1 MSKVLGVLV
10 LLLLAVAAW
19 VGVRGYLAYGHAQDA
34 ADGLAV
40 VQSAV
45 AEGDVETARAELA
58 DVQSDTAA
66 TVRLTSDPVWRSVS
80 AFPFGGQNLAAVSTA
95 AAAADDVTSEGLPA
109 LVDAA
114 EGLQEFGSSLQSG
127 DLDPDALQSTVD
139 GVERLDASLSQA
151 QADIQAI
158 DRRYLLPQVD
168 QALDELASS
177 VDVAA
182 QVREAI
188 AGQLPAG

>member
-19 VGVRGYLAYGHAQDA
+19 VGVRGYLAYGHARDA
-34 ADGLAV
+34 ADGLAA

-45 AEGDVETARAELA
+45 ADGDVETARGELA
-58 DVQSDTAA
+58 GVQDDTGA
-66 TVRLTSDPVWRSVS
+66 TVRLTSDPVWRSLA

-95 AAAADDVTSEGLPA
+95 AAAADDVTTGGLPA
-109 LVDAA
+109 LIDAA
-114 EGLQEFGSSLQSG
+114 EGLREFGSSLRSG
-127 DLDPDALQSTVD
+127 DLDPEALQSTVD
-139 GVERLDASLSQA
+139 GVERLDASLTRA
-151 QADIQAI
+151 QADIEAI
-158 DRRYLLPQVD
+158 DRRYLLPQVE

-182 QVREAI
+182 QAREAI
-188 AGQLPAG
+188 AGQLPAR